1 MEMVHFGKWS
11 FIVGMVLAVI
21 AGFFVIPY
29 VLTIL
34 AILGLLVGFLNI
46 RARESER
53 YLIAVI
59 ALLIMGTAILSA
71 LSALG
76 TLYGLG
82 ESVLTNLIAFIGAS
96 GFVVAIKQVV
106 TMGQGE

>member
-1 MEMVHFGKWS
+1 MGNVHFGRWA
-11 FIVGMVLAVI
+11 FVAGMVLAVA
-21 AGFFVIPY
+21 AGFFTIPY

-34 AILGLLVGFLNI
+34 AILGLVVGFMNI

-59 ALLIMGTAILSA
+59 ALLIMGTGILEA

-76 TLYGLG
+76 SLYGLG
-82 ESVLTNLIAFIGAS
+82 ESILTNLISFIGAS
-96 GFVVAIKQVV
+96 GLVVAVKQVV